1 MTLRTAFFWLHLTA
15 GIVAGA
21 IVLLMSVTGVA
32 LTYER
37 QMIAW
42 SDREFKSSPQPG
54 MERMPVERL
63 VQEFRRQNPG
73 QEPTAVTVEAG
84 PSEPVAVTAAQR
96 TFYLDAYSGRVL
108 GHGQSGHAAGDVE
121 AAGLAPV
128 AGDRGTWAPRR
139 PRHHGLGERA
149 LPVHRGLGHLHVVS
163 QAVDVADGKGGAALP
178 ARASRQGQGLQL
190 AQRDRHLVLG
200 SAAHRR
206 GQRRAHLVSVGERAG
221 LPDGR

>member
-63 VQEFRRQNPG
+63 VQEFRSQNP
-73 QEPTAVTVEAG
+73 A
-84 PSEPVAVTAAQR
+84 SPVCRSFATSSPAP
-96 TFYLDAYSGRVL
+96 DAWSLIV
-108 GHGQSGHAAGDVE
+108 QS
-121 AAGLAPV
+121 
-128 AGDRGTWAPRR
+128 
-139 PRHHGLGERA
+139 
-149 LPVHRGLGHLHVVS
+149 
-163 QAVDVADGKGGAALP
+163 
-178 ARASRQGQGLQL
+178 AST
-190 AQRDRHLVLG
+190 
-200 SAAHRR
+200 
-206 GQRRAHLVSVGERAG
+206 
-221 LPDGR
+221 P